1 MPLFRC
7 ESFRSHSGL
16 SLDFK
21 IDCDA
26 LSNRDIACLAR
37 IIAKRQEFRHVHGI
51 PRGGTRLAEVLREYS
66 DPDSTNV
73 LIVDD
78 VLTTGRSMEEAKRK
92 YEPTGLSIV
101 GWVIFARGRL
111 PNWIYAVFELNEV
124 LR

>member
-1 MPLFRC
+1 MPFFECRR
-7 ESFRSHSGL
+7 FRSHSGL

-26 LSNRDIACLAR
+26 LLDSDIACLAR
-37 IIAKRQEFRHVHGI
+37 IIAKKQEFRYVHGI
-51 PRGGTRLAEVLREYS
+51 PRGGTRLAKALREYAN
-66 DPDSTNV
+66 PDSTNM

-78 VLTTGRSMEEAKRK
+78 VLTTGKSMEEAKRK
-92 YEPTGLSIV
+92 YESTGLKII

-111 PNWIYAVFELNEV
+111 PNWIHAVFELSEV